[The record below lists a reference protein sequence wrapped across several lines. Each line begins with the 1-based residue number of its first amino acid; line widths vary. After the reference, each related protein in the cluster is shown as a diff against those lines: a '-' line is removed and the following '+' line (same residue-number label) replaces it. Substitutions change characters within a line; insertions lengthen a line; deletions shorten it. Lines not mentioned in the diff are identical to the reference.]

1 MDALSAIKAQ
11 FADEPRVFL
20 LPDCLNAMQY
30 KGYVKRLS
38 GLVAART
45 HVSIAAYSTFV
56 PTLVIGYSVK
66 ARGIARDLF
75 GEEAGHLLPAQELSG
90 EAELIAAYDALMKR
104 GDAEREQLQR
114 RMPVVYVGAGGDAG
128 RCVEFGERKMSM
140 RQTVRKNPAECTGC
154 GACVSICP
162 KQAITMQP
170 DAEGFLYPKVDGE
183 KCVSCDLCESA
194 VRRGGKCRNAPRI
207 CSARRPRM
215 RRFGGSHPP
224 RRVHA
229 ACARG
234 DSAGRRGVRRGV

>member
-1 MDALSAIKAQ
+1 MSPLILDHTKDKNTALNAFVALVRHILRTSENAVALIPHVTWAHDNDVDALSAIKAQ

-114 RMPVVYVGAGGDAG
+114 ADAVVYGGAGGDAG
-128 RCVEFGERKMSM
+128 RCV
-140 RQTVRKNPAECTGC
+140 
-154 GACVSICP
+154 
-162 KQAITMQP
+162 
-170 DAEGFLYPKVDGE
+170 
-183 KCVSCDLCESA
+183 
-194 VRRGGKCRNAPRI
+194 
-207 CSARRPRM
+207 
-215 RRFGGSHPP
+215 
-224 RRVHA
+224 
-229 ACARG
+229 
-234 DSAGRRGVRRGV
+234 